1 MAENEKQ
8 TNKERLKD
16 ITDSIERGIQ
26 DLFQSDKYA
35 QYLRTMSRF
44 HKYSVNNTMLIY
56 MQKPDATLVAGFNKW
71 RDQFE
76 RNVMKGEKGIKI
88 IAPTPF
94 KKKIEQEKRDP
105 DTNLP
110 MLDADGKVI
119 IEEKEIKIP
128 MFKPVT
134 VFDVSQ
140 TDGKP
145 LPQLASDLTGNVQ
158 NYEVFMEALRRASPV
173 PIEIIPIRDGS
184 DGYFSLDDQK
194 IAIREGMSEV
204 QTVSAVVHEIGHAKL
219 HNQKK
224 IEEPKDAT
232 KYQEVEIF
240 DIPALFSNGRVTP
253 ADIPEGMYCYD
264 LRGSDDDP
272 GMPVMVENH
281 VVVNH
286 AGSIITAKPLD
297 LGEDGRLA
305 LTEDEG
311 LNFVGG
317 EISAY
322 RFFNEQRKDRH
333 TEEVEAESISF
344 AVCAYYGIETG
355 ENSFGYI
362 ATWSKDKELKELRAS
377 LETINSTSSEL
388 ITDIDRHYAEIMKER
403 EAEMAIEIEE
413 KPLEEMNIL
422 EMVDYFMEQGMTEEQ
437 ANDLANAEWQ
447 ARDVRQRGN
456 DVVEK
461 EKLDTLYAE
470 NPIGSDDWFYHHPD
484 TMTFEAVYF
493 NPDSNAGGQY
503 VIMTL
508 PYELISDAVEQTNDR
523 DSFFEFLEERASHTE
538 LVDITDEDFRATMES
553 YKSRP
558 ADFVGRSD
566 EVMNSLITTV
576 AKGVDDPVLSSYI
589 EETQV
594 ATDNADTKVYTG
606 DDALKN
612 ALNDF
617 VDEIARK
624 VQEEEPVQ
632 APDNGYMPDPSMS
645 IEAMNAYG
653 YTDSDMLPL
662 SKERALELFERDVPI
677 YMLYD
682 GNTEA
687 MAFEAEDIVL
697 FSGCFGITRE
707 DWDAI
712 KDQIPP
718 MDMEVVRQK
727 REQAFHESPGDT
739 YAIYQLK
746 RDDATA
752 DIRFMNSDYLREKGI
767 EPQYEN
773 YELVYTG
780 ALTQDGSQIEKLEDL
795 YRIFNIEH
803 PQDFTGHS
811 LSISDIVALK
821 QAGVVSYHYVDSIGY
836 KELTNFRN
844 TDNHLKNA
852 EMQMEDDFGMIDGV
866 INNGRKEPV
875 KAPAPKKEET
885 KTKKPSVLAKLRQYQ
900 EEDRK
905 ATTQHRSAERDLI

>member
-35 QYLRTMSRF
+35 EYLRTMSRF

-119 IEEKEIKIP
+119 TEEKEIKIP

-145 LPQLASDLTGNVQ
+145 LPQLASDLSGNVQ
-158 NYEVFMEALRRASPV
+158 NYEVFMEALRRSAPV
-173 PIEIIPIRDGS
+173 PIKIIPIRDGS
-184 DGYFSLDDQK
+184 DGYFSLDNQK

-204 QTVSAVVHEIGHAKL
+204 QTVSAVVHEIAHSKL

-224 IEEPKDAT
+224 IEEPKEAT

-240 DIPALFSNGRVTP
+240 DVPALFSDGRIAL
-253 ADIPEGMYCYD
+253 ADLPEGLYRYD

-272 GMPVMVENH
+272 GMPVTVEQN
-281 VVVNH
+281 VTVNH
-286 AGSIITAKPLD
+286 AGAIITAKPLD
-297 LGEDGRLA
+297 LGEDGCLT
-305 LTEDEG
+305 LTEDKG

-317 EISAY
+317 EISIQ
-322 RFFNEQRKDRH
+322 RFFNEQRKDRN

-344 AVCAYYGIETG
+344 AVCAYYGIATG

-362 ATWSKDKELKELRAS
+362 AAWSKDKELKELRAS
-377 LETINSTSSEL
+377 LETINKTSSEL
-388 ITDIDRHYAEIMKER
+388 ITDIDRNYAEIMKER
-403 EAEMAIEIEE
+403 EAEMTIE
-413 KPLEEMNIL
+413 
-422 EMVDYFMEQGMTEEQ
+422 
-437 ANDLANAEWQ
+437 
-447 ARDVRQRGN
+447 
-456 DVVEK
+456 
-461 EKLDTLYAE
+461 
-470 NPIGSDDWFYHHPD
+470 
-484 TMTFEAVYF
+484 
-493 NPDSNAGGQY
+493 
-503 VIMTL
+503 
-508 PYELISDAVEQTNDR
+508 
-523 DSFFEFLEERASHTE
+523 
-538 LVDITDEDFRATMES
+538 TDE
-553 YKSRP
+553 KS
-558 ADFVGRSD
+558 
-566 EVMNSLITTV
+566 L
-576 AKGVDDPVLSSYI
+576 
-589 EETQV
+589 EETQSDENTSKT
-594 ATDNADTKVYTG
+594 AEDSI
-606 DDALKN
+606 
-612 ALNDF
+612 
-617 VDEIARK
+617 DEISRK

-677 YMLYD
+677 YMLYE

-712 KDQIPP
+712 KDEVPP
-718 MDMEVVRQK
+718 MDLELIRQK
-727 REQAFHESPGDT
+727 REQAFLENPGDT

-752 DIRFMNSDYLREKGI
+752 DLRFMNSEYLQKKGI

-780 ALTQDGSQIEKLEDL
+780 ALTKDGSQIEKLEDL
-795 YRIFNIEH
+795 YRIFNVEH
-803 PQDFTGHS
+803 PQDFIGHS
-811 LSISDIVALK
+811 LSVSDIVALK

-836 KELTNFRN
+836 KELINFRTTEN
-844 TDNHLKNA
+844 YLKNA
-852 EMQMEDDFGMIDGV
+852 EMQMEDDLGMIDGI
-866 INNGRKEPV
+866 INNGPKEEPKPV
-875 KAPAPKKEET
+875 KQMEET
-885 KTKKPSVLAKLRQYQ
+885 KAKKPSVLAKLRQYQ
-900 EEDRK
+900 KEDK
-905 ATTQHRSAERDLI
+905 EKTTQHRSAERDLI

>member
-8 TNKERLKD
+8 TSKERLKD

-35 QYLRTMSRF
+35 EYLRTMSRF

-119 IEEKEIKIP
+119 TEEKEIKIP
-128 MFKPVT
+128 TFKPVT

-145 LPQLASDLTGNVQ
+145 LPQLASDLSGNVQ
-158 NYEVFMEALRRASPV
+158 NYEVFMEALRRSAPV
-173 PIEIIPIRDGS
+173 PIEILPIRDGS
-184 DGYFSLDDQK
+184 DGYFSLDKQK
-194 IAIREGMSEV
+194 IAVREGMSEV
-204 QTVSAVVHEIGHAKL
+204 QTVSAVVHEIAHSKL

-224 IEEPKDAT
+224 IEEPKEAP

-240 DIPALFSNGRVTP
+240 DVPALFSDGRI
-253 ADIPEGMYCYD
+253 ALDDLPEGLYRYD

-272 GMPVMVENH
+272 GMPVTVEQN
-281 VVVNH
+281 VAVNH
-286 AGSIITAKPLD
+286 AGAIITAKPLD
-297 LGEDGRLA
+297 LGEDGCLY

-311 LNFVGG
+311 LNFIGG
-317 EISAY
+317 EISMQ
-322 RFFNEQRKDRH
+322 RFFNEQRKDRN

-344 AVCAYYGIETG
+344 AVCAYYGIATG

-362 ATWSKDKELKELRAS
+362 AAWSKDKELKELRAS
-377 LETINSTSSEL
+377 LETINKTSSEL
-388 ITDIDRHYAEIMKER
+388 ITDIDRNYAEIMKER
-403 EAEMAIEIEE
+403 EAEMAIETDENTS
-413 KPLEEMNIL
+413 K
-422 EMVDYFMEQGMTEEQ
+422 
-437 ANDLANAEWQ
+437 NAE
-447 ARDVRQRGN
+447 
-456 DVVEK
+456 
-461 EKLDTLYAE
+461 
-470 NPIGSDDWFYHHPD
+470 
-484 TMTFEAVYF
+484 
-493 NPDSNAGGQY
+493 DS
-503 VIMTL
+503 I
-508 PYELISDAVEQTNDR
+508 
-523 DSFFEFLEERASHTE
+523 
-538 LVDITDEDFRATMES
+538 
-553 YKSRP
+553 
-558 ADFVGRSD
+558 
-566 EVMNSLITTV
+566 
-576 AKGVDDPVLSSYI
+576 
-589 EETQV
+589 
-594 ATDNADTKVYTG
+594 
-606 DDALKN
+606 
-612 ALNDF
+612 
-617 VDEIARK
+617 DEIARK

-677 YMLYD
+677 YMLYE

-687 MAFEAEDIVL
+687 MAFEPEDIAL

-707 DWDAI
+707 DWDAV
-712 KDQIPP
+712 KDEVPP
-718 MDMEVVRQK
+718 MDLELIKQK
-727 REQAFHESPGDT
+727 RERAFLESPGDA
-739 YAIYQLK
+739 YAIYQQK
-746 RDDATA
+746 RDDSTA
-752 DIRFMNSDYLREKGI
+752 DIRFMNSEYLQKKGI

-780 ALTQDGSQIEKLEDL
+780 ALTKDGNQIEKLEDL
-795 YRIFNIEH
+795 YRIFNVEH
-803 PQDFTGHS
+803 PHDFSGHS
-811 LSISDIVALK
+811 LSFSDIVALK

-836 KELTNFRN
+836 KELINFRTTEN
-844 TDNHLKNA
+844 YLKNA
-852 EMQMEDDFGMIDGV
+852 EMQMEDDFGMIDGI
-866 INNGRKEPV
+866 INNGPKEPV
-875 KAPAPKKEET
+875 KTPAPKQEET
-885 KTKKPSVLAKLRQYQ
+885 KSKKPSVLAKLRKYQ
-900 EEDRK
+900 EEDRQ

>member
-35 QYLRTMSRF
+35 EYLRTMSRF

-119 IEEKEIKIP
+119 TEEKEIKIP

-140 TDGKP
+140 TDGKA
-145 LPQLASDLTGNVQ
+145 LPQLASDLSGNVR
-158 NYEVFMEALRRASPV
+158 NYEVFMEALRRSAPV
-173 PIEIIPIRDGS
+173 PIEILPIRDGS
-184 DGYFSLDDQK
+184 DGYFSLDKQK
-194 IAIREGMSEV
+194 IAVREGMSEV
-204 QTVSAVVHEIGHAKL
+204 QTVSAVVHEIAHSKL

-224 IEEPKDAT
+224 IEEPKDAP

-240 DIPALFSNGRVTP
+240 DVPALFSDGRISL
-253 ADIPEGMYCYD
+253 ADLPEGLYRYD
-264 LRGSDDDP
+264 LRGSDDEP
-272 GMPVMVENH
+272 GMPVTVEQN
-281 VVVNH
+281 VAVNH
-286 AGSIITAKPLD
+286 AGSIITAKPFD
-297 LGEDGRLA
+297 LGEDGCLT

-317 EISAY
+317 EISMQ
-322 RFFNEQRKDRH
+322 RFFNEQRKDRN

-344 AVCAYYGIETG
+344 AVCAYYGIATG

-362 ATWSKDKELKELRAS
+362 AAWSKDKELKELRAS
-377 LETINSTSSEL
+377 LETINKTSSEL
-388 ITDIDRHYAEIMKER
+388 ITDIDRNYAEIMKER
-403 EAEMAIEIEE
+403 EAEMAIE
-413 KPLEEMNIL
+413 
-422 EMVDYFMEQGMTEEQ
+422 
-437 ANDLANAEWQ
+437 
-447 ARDVRQRGN
+447 
-456 DVVEK
+456 
-461 EKLDTLYAE
+461 
-470 NPIGSDDWFYHHPD
+470 
-484 TMTFEAVYF
+484 
-493 NPDSNAGGQY
+493 
-503 VIMTL
+503 
-508 PYELISDAVEQTNDR
+508 
-523 DSFFEFLEERASHTE
+523 
-538 LVDITDEDFRATMES
+538 TDENTSKIAEGS
-553 YKSRP
+553 
-558 ADFVGRSD
+558 
-566 EVMNSLITTV
+566 I
-576 AKGVDDPVLSSYI
+576 
-589 EETQV
+589 
-594 ATDNADTKVYTG
+594 
-606 DDALKN
+606 
-612 ALNDF
+612 
-617 VDEIARK
+617 DEISRK
-624 VQEEEPVQ
+624 MQDEEPVQ
-632 APDNGYMPDPSMS
+632 ASDNGYMPDPSMS
-645 IEAMNAYG
+645 VEAMNAYG

-677 YMLYD
+677 YMLYE

-712 KDQIPP
+712 KDEVPP
-718 MDMEVVRQK
+718 MDLELIRQK
-727 REQAFHESPGDT
+727 REQAFLENPGDT

-752 DIRFMNSDYLREKGI
+752 DLRFMNSEYLQKKGI

-780 ALTQDGSQIEKLEDL
+780 ALTKDGNQIEKLEDL
-795 YRIFNIEH
+795 YRIFNVEH
-803 PQDFTGHS
+803 PHDFSGHS
-811 LSISDIVALK
+811 LSVSDIVALK

-836 KELTNFRN
+836 KELTNFRTTEN
-844 TDNHLKNA
+844 YLKNA
-852 EMQMEDDFGMIDGV
+852 EMQMEDDFGMIDGI
-866 INNGRKEPV
+866 INNGPKEEPKPV
-875 KAPAPKKEET
+875 KQAEET

-900 EEDRK
+900 KEDREK
-905 ATTQHRSAERDLI
+905 TTQHRSAERDLI

>member
-158 NYEVFMEALRRASPV
+158 NYEVFMEALRRSSPV

-184 DGYFSLDDQK
+184 DGYFSLDNQK

-240 DIPALFSNGRVTP
+240 DMPALFSNGRVTP

-297 LGEDGRLA
+297 LGEEGRLA
-305 LTEDEG
+305 LTEEEG

-322 RFFNEQRKDRH
+322 RFFNEQLKDRH

-388 ITDIDRHYAEIMKER
+388 ITDIDRNYAEIMKER
-403 EAEMAIEIEE
+403 EAEMAIETEE

-447 ARDVRQRGN
+447 ARDVRERGN
-456 DVVEK
+456 DVVQK
-461 EKLDTLYAE
+461 EKLDALYAE

-523 DSFFEFLEERASHTE
+523 ESFFEFLEERASHTE

-553 YKSRP
+553 YKNRT

-566 EVMNSLITTV
+566 EVMSSLITTV
-576 AKGVDDPVLSSYI
+576 AKEVDDPVLSSYI
-589 EETQV
+589 EETQSAEEHTADDV
-594 ATDNADTKVYTG
+594 AESPADTIE
-606 DDALKN
+606 
-612 ALNDF
+612 
-617 VDEIARK
+617 EIARK

-718 MDMEVVRQK
+718 MDMEMVRQK

-746 RDDATA
+746 RDPSTA
-752 DIRFMNSDYLREKGI
+752 ELSFMNSEWLQAHGI
-767 EPQYEN
+767 EPKYEN
-773 YELVYTG
+773 YELIYTG
-780 ALTQDGSQIEKLEDL
+780 ALTQDGSQIDKLEDL

-866 INNGRKEPV
+866 INNAPKEPV
-875 KAPAPKKEET
+875 KAPALKKEET

-905 ATTQHRSAERDLI
+905 ATTQHRSAERDL

>member
-1 MAENEKQ
+1 MPENEKQ
-8 TNKERLKD
+8 TNKEKLKD

-35 QYLRTMSRF
+35 EYLRTMSRF

-145 LPQLASDLTGNVQ
+145 LPQLASDLQGNVQ
-158 NYEVFMEALRRASPV
+158 NYEVFMEALRRSSPV
-173 PIEIIPIRDGS
+173 PIDFKPIADNA
-184 DGYFSLDDQK
+184 DGYFSLDNQR
-194 IAIREGMSEV
+194 ITIREGMSEV

-224 IEEPKDAT
+224 IEEPKNAE
-232 KYQEVEIF
+232 KFQEIEIF
-240 DIPALFSNGRVTP
+240 DVPGLFSNGRISS
-253 ADIPEGMYCYD
+253 ADIPEGMYIYD

-272 GMPVMVENH
+272 GNPITVENH
-281 VVVNH
+281 VTVNH
-286 AGSIITAKPLD
+286 AGSIITAKPID
-297 LGEDGRLA
+297 LGEEGRLTF
-305 LTEDEG
+305 TEEEG

-322 RFFNEQRKDRH
+322 RFHNEQLKDRN

-344 AVCAYYGIETG
+344 AVCAYYGIATG

-403 EAEMAIEIEE
+403 EAEMAIE
-413 KPLEEMNIL
+413 
-422 EMVDYFMEQGMTEEQ
+422 TEEI
-437 ANDLANAEWQ
+437 
-447 ARDVRQRGN
+447 V
-456 DVVEK
+456 
-461 EKLDTLYAE
+461 TE
-470 NPIGSDDWFYHHPD
+470 NTTEVSDDSSPTSSED
-484 TMTFEAVYF
+484 T
-493 NPDSNAGGQY
+493 
-503 VIMTL
+503 I
-508 PYELISDAVEQTNDR
+508 
-523 DSFFEFLEERASHTE
+523 
-538 LVDITDEDFRATMES
+538 
-553 YKSRP
+553 
-558 ADFVGRSD
+558 
-566 EVMNSLITTV
+566 
-576 AKGVDDPVLSSYI
+576 
-589 EETQV
+589 
-594 ATDNADTKVYTG
+594 
-606 DDALKN
+606 
-612 ALNDF
+612 
-617 VDEIARK
+617 DEISRK

-653 YTDSDMLPL
+653 YMDSDMLPL

-677 YMLYD
+677 YMLYE

-687 MAFEAEDIVL
+687 MAFDTEDIVL

-712 KDQIPP
+712 KNEVPP
-718 MDMEVVRQK
+718 MDLEIIKQK
-727 REQAFHESPGDT
+727 REQAFLESPGDT

-773 YELVYTG
+773 YELIYTG
-780 ALTQDGSQIEKLEDL
+780 ALSKDGSQIDKLEDL

-821 QAGVVSYHYVDSIGY
+821 QAGVVSYHYVDSVGY

-852 EMQMEDDFGMIDGV
+852 EMQVEDDYGMIDGV
-866 INNGRKEPV
+866 INNGPKQTE
-875 KAPAPKKEET
+875 KPAPKVEET
-885 KTKKPSVLAKLRQYQ
+885 KSKKPSVLAKLRQYQ
-900 EEDRK
+900 AEDRQ

>member
-26 DLFQSDKYA
+26 ELFQSNKYA

-158 NYEVFMEALRRASPV
+158 NYEVFMEALRRSSPV

-253 ADIPEGMYCYD
+253 ADIPEGTYCYD

-272 GMPVMVENH
+272 GMPVTVENH

-388 ITDIDRHYAEIMKER
+388 ITDIDRHYSEIMKER
-403 EAEMAIEIEE
+403 EADLSITEPVLQTETEEALYLVDDTVYLHVQPTDGGWDYSLYDKETKKLLDGGVIETAAIEESPVSSVAGAVRTEVFAI
-413 KPLEEMNIL
+413 
-422 EMVDYFMEQGMTEEQ
+422 QGMTPTK
-437 ANDLANAEWQ
+437 
-447 ARDVRQRGN
+447 V
-456 DVVEK
+456 
-461 EKLDTLYAE
+461 
-470 NPIGSDDWFYHHPD
+470 
-484 TMTFEAVYF
+484 TFEDVA
-493 NPDSNAGGQY
+493 
-503 VIMTL
+503 
-508 PYELISDAVEQTNDR
+508 
-523 DSFFEFLEERASHTE
+523 
-538 LVDITDEDFRATMES
+538 LVDDLQAAQLPEVQTVESDTIT
-553 YKSRP
+553 
-558 ADFVGRSD
+558 AD
-566 EVMNSLITTV
+566 
-576 AKGVDDPVLSSYI
+576 AK
-589 EETQV
+589 E
-594 ATDNADTKVYTG
+594 NTG
-606 DDALKN
+606 DDSQKN
-612 ALNDF
+612 NTGDTI
-617 VDEIARK
+617 DEIARK
-624 VQEEEPVQ
+624 VQEEEPVK

-718 MDMEVVRQK
+718 MDMEMVRQK

-746 RDDATA
+746 RDPSTA
-752 DIRFMNSDYLREKGI
+752 ELSFMNSEWLQAHGI
-767 EPQYEN
+767 EPKYEN
-773 YELVYTG
+773 YELIYTG
-780 ALTQDGSQIEKLEDL
+780 ALTQDGSQIDKLEDL

-844 TDNHLKNA
+844 TANHLKNA
-852 EMQMEDDFGMIDGV
+852 EMQMEDDYGMIDGV
-866 INNGRKEPV
+866 INNAPKEPV
-875 KAPAPKKEET
+875 KAPAPKKEEA

-905 ATTQHRSAERDLI
+905 ATTMHRSAERDL

>member
-26 DLFQSDKYA
+26 DLFQSDKYTE
-35 QYLRTMSRF
+35 YLRTMSRF

-110 MLDADGKVI
+110 MLDSDGKVI
-119 IEEKEIKIP
+119 VEEKEIKIP

-145 LPQLASDLTGNVQ
+145 LPQLASDLSGNVQ
-158 NYEVFMEALRRASPV
+158 NYEAFMEALRRSAPV
-173 PIEIIPIRDGS
+173 PIEILPIRDGS
-184 DGYFSLDDQK
+184 DGYFSLDKQK

-204 QTVSAVVHEIGHAKL
+204 QTVSAVVHEIAHSKL

-224 IEEPKDAT
+224 IEELKDAP

-240 DIPALFSNGRVTP
+240 DVPALFSNGRIAL
-253 ADIPEGMYCYD
+253 ADLPEGLYRYD

-272 GMPVMVENH
+272 GMPVTVEQN
-281 VVVNH
+281 VAVNH
-286 AGSIITAKPLD
+286 AGAIVTAKPLD
-297 LGEDGRLA
+297 LGEDGRLF

-317 EISAY
+317 EISMQ
-322 RFFNEQRKDRH
+322 RFFNEQQKDRN

-344 AVCAYYGIETG
+344 AVCAYYGIATG

-362 ATWSKDKELKELRAS
+362 AAWSKDKELKELRAS
-377 LETINSTSSEL
+377 LETINKTSSEL
-388 ITDIDRHYAEIMKER
+388 ITDIDRNYAEIMKER
-403 EAEMAIEIEE
+403 EADMTIETDA
-413 KPLEEMNIL
+413 KPLAEMNIL
-422 EMVDYFMEQGMTEEQ
+422 EMVEYFIEQGMTEEQ
-437 ANDLANAEWQ
+437 ANDLANSEWQ
-447 ARDVRQRGN
+447 ARKIN
-456 DVVEK
+456 
-461 EKLDTLYAE
+461 
-470 NPIGSDDWFYHHPD
+470 
-484 TMTFEAVYF
+484 EAA
-493 NPDSNAGGQY
+493 NKN
-503 VIMTL
+503 
-508 PYELISDAVEQTNDR
+508 
-523 DSFFEFLEERASHTE
+523 
-538 LVDITDEDFRATMES
+538 
-553 YKSRP
+553 KS
-558 ADFVGRSD
+558 S
-566 EVMNSLITTV
+566 
-576 AKGVDDPVLSSYI
+576 
-589 EETQV
+589 
-594 ATDNADTKVYTG
+594 
-606 DDALKN
+606 
-612 ALNDF
+612 
-617 VDEIARK
+617 
-624 VQEEEPVQ
+624 EPVIEPPVEEATPMQ
-632 APDNGYMPDPSMS
+632 APNNGYMPDPSMS
-645 IEAMNAYG
+645 VEAMNAYG

-677 YMLYD
+677 YMLYE
-682 GNTEA
+682 GNTET

-707 DWDAI
+707 DWDAV
-712 KDQIPP
+712 KDEVPP
-718 MDMEVVRQK
+718 MDLELIRQK
-727 REQAFHESPGDT
+727 REQVFLESPSDT

-746 RDDATA
+746 RNDSTT
-752 DIRFMNSDYLREKGI
+752 DIRFMNSEYLQEKGV

-780 ALTQDGSQIEKLEDL
+780 ALTKDGSQLEKLEDL

-811 LSISDIVALK
+811 LSVSDIVALK

-836 KELTNFRN
+836 KELTNFRTTEN
-844 TDNHLKNA
+844 YLKNA
-852 EMQMEDDFGMIDGV
+852 EMQMEDDFGMIDGI
-866 INNGRKEPV
+866 INNGPKEEPKPV
-875 KAPAPKKEET
+875 KQTEET
-885 KTKKPSVLAKLRQYQ
+885 KKTSVLAKLRQYQ
-900 EEDRK
+900 KEDREK
-905 ATTQHRSAERDLI
+905 TTQHRSAERDLI

>member
-158 NYEVFMEALRRASPV
+158 NYEVFMEALRRSSPV

-388 ITDIDRHYAEIMKER
+388 ITDIDRHYADIMKER
-403 EAEMAIEIEE
+403 ESEMAIETEE

-456 DVVEK
+456 DVVQK
-461 EKLDTLYAE
+461 EKLDALYAE

-523 DSFFEFLEERASHTE
+523 ESFFEFLEERASHTE

-566 EVMNSLITTV
+566 EVMTSLITTV
-576 AKGVDDPVLSSYI
+576 AKEVDDPVLSSYI
-589 EETQV
+589 EET
-594 ATDNADTKVYTG
+594 TG
-606 DDALKN
+606 EDSLKN
-612 ALNDF
+612 AMGDSI
-617 VDEIARK
+617 DEIARK
-624 VQEEEPVQ
+624 VQEEEPVK

-718 MDMEVVRQK
+718 MDMETVRQK

-746 RDDATA
+746 RDPSTA
-752 DIRFMNSDYLREKGI
+752 ELSFMNSEWLQAHGI
-767 EPQYEN
+767 EPKYEN
-773 YELVYTG
+773 YELIYTG
-780 ALTQDGSQIEKLEDL
+780 ALTQDGSQIDKLEDL

-821 QAGVVSYHYVDSIGY
+821 QAGVVSYHYVDSVGY

-844 TDNHLKNA
+844 TANHLKNA
-852 EMQMEDDFGMIDGV
+852 EMQMEDDYGMIDGV

>member
-173 PIEIIPIRDGS
+173 PIEIIPILDGS

-240 DIPALFSNGRVTP
+240 DIPALFSNGRITP

-305 LTEDEG
+305 FTEEEG

-388 ITDIDRHYAEIMKER
+388 ITDIDRHYADIMKER
-403 EAEMAIEIEE
+403 EVEIVIETEE

-447 ARDVRQRGN
+447 ARDVRERGN
-456 DVVEK
+456 DVVQK
-461 EKLDTLYAE
+461 EKLDALYAE

-523 DSFFEFLEERASHTE
+523 ESFFEFLEERASHTE
-538 LVDITDEDFRATMES
+538 LVDITDEDFRATMEN
-553 YKSRP
+553 YKNRP
-558 ADFVGRSD
+558 ADFIGRSD
-566 EVMNSLITTV
+566 GVMTSLITTV
-576 AKGVDDPVLSSYI
+576 AKEVVDDPVLSSYI
-589 EETQV
+589 EET
-594 ATDNADTKVYTG
+594 TG
-606 DDALKN
+606 EDSLKN
-612 ALNDF
+612 AMGDSI
-617 VDEIARK
+617 DEIARK
-624 VQEEEPVQ
+624 VQEEEPVK

-718 MDMEVVRQK
+718 MDMETVRQK

-746 RDDATA
+746 RDPSTA
-752 DIRFMNSDYLREKGI
+752 ELSFMNSEWLQAHGI
-767 EPQYEN
+767 EPKYEN
-773 YELVYTG
+773 YELIYTG
-780 ALTQDGSQIEKLEDL
+780 ALTQDGSQIDKLEDL

-852 EMQMEDDFGMIDGV
+852 EMQMEDDYGMIDGV
-866 INNGRKEPV
+866 INNAPKEPV
-875 KAPAPKKEET
+875 KVPAPKKEEN

-905 ATTQHRSAERDLI
+905 ATTQHRSAERDL

>member
-26 DLFQSDKYA
+26 ELFQSDKYA

-158 NYEVFMEALRRASPV
+158 NYEVFMEALRRVSPV

-322 RFFNEQRKDRH
+322 RFCNEQRKDRH

-403 EAEMAIEIEE
+403 EAEMAIETEE

-456 DVVEK
+456 DVVQK
-461 EKLDTLYAE
+461 EKMDALYAE

-523 DSFFEFLEERASHTE
+523 ESFFEFLEERASHTE

-558 ADFVGRSD
+558 ADFIGRSD
-566 EVMNSLITTV
+566 EVMTSLITTV
-576 AKGVDDPVLSSYI
+576 AKEVSDPVLSSYI
-589 EETQV
+589 EET
-594 ATDNADTKVYTG
+594 TG
-606 DDALKN
+606 DNSLKN
-612 ALNDF
+612 TTGDTI
-617 VDEIARK
+617 DEIARK
-624 VQEEEPVQ
+624 VQEEEPAK

-718 MDMEVVRQK
+718 MDMEMVRQK

-746 RDDATA
+746 RDPSTA
-752 DIRFMNSDYLREKGI
+752 ELSFMNSEWLQAHGI
-767 EPQYEN
+767 EPKYEN
-773 YELVYTG
+773 YELIYTG
-780 ALTQDGSQIEKLEDL
+780 ALTQDGSQIDKLEDL

-821 QAGVVSYHYVDSIGY
+821 QAGVVSYHYVDSVGY

-844 TDNHLKNA
+844 TANHLKNA
-852 EMQMEDDFGMIDGV
+852 EMQMEDDYGMIDGV
-866 INNGRKEPV
+866 INNAPKEPV

-905 ATTQHRSAERDLI
+905 ATTQHRSAERDL

>member
-1 MAENEKQ
+1 MPENEKQ

-35 QYLRTMSRF
+35 EYLRTMSRF

-110 MLDADGKVI
+110 ILDADGKVI

-145 LPQLASDLTGNVQ
+145 LPQLASDLQGNVQ
-158 NYEVFMEALRRASPV
+158 NYEVFMEALRRSSPV
-173 PIEIIPIRDGS
+173 PIEIIPIHDGA
-184 DGYFSLDDQK
+184 DGYFSLDKQK

-224 IEEPKDAT
+224 IEEPKDAE
-232 KYQEVEIF
+232 KFQEIEIF
-240 DIPALFSNGRVTP
+240 DVPGLFSNGRISS
-253 ADIPEGMYCYD
+253 ADIPEGMYIYD

-272 GMPVMVENH
+272 GMPITVENH
-281 VVVNH
+281 VTVNH
-286 AGSIITAKPLD
+286 AGSIITAKPLN
-297 LGEDGRLA
+297 LGEEGRLTF
-305 LTEDEG
+305 TEEEG

-317 EISAY
+317 EISAF
-322 RFFNEQRKDRH
+322 RFHNEQLKDRN

-344 AVCAYYGIETG
+344 AVCAYYGIATG

-388 ITDIDRHYAEIMKER
+388 ITDIDRHYAEVMKER
-403 EAEMAIEIEE
+403 EAEMAIE
-413 KPLEEMNIL
+413 
-422 EMVDYFMEQGMTEEQ
+422 TEE
-437 ANDLANAEWQ
+437 
-447 ARDVRQRGN
+447 
-456 DVVEK
+456 
-461 EKLDTLYAE
+461 
-470 NPIGSDDWFYHHPD
+470 I
-484 TMTFEAVYF
+484 
-493 NPDSNAGGQY
+493 
-503 VIMTL
+503 
-508 PYELISDAVEQTNDR
+508 
-523 DSFFEFLEERASHTE
+523 
-538 LVDITDEDFRATMES
+538 
-553 YKSRP
+553 
-558 ADFVGRSD
+558 
-566 EVMNSLITTV
+566 
-576 AKGVDDPVLSSYI
+576 
-589 EETQV
+589 
-594 ATDNADTKVYTG
+594 ATDNVTDVSDDSSPTSSEDTI
-606 DDALKN
+606 
-612 ALNDF
+612 
-617 VDEIARK
+617 DEIARK

-653 YTDSDMLPL
+653 YMDSDMLPL

-677 YMLYD
+677 YMLYE

-687 MAFEAEDIVL
+687 MAFDTEDIVL

-712 KDQIPP
+712 KNEVPP
-718 MDMEVVRQK
+718 MDLEISKQK
-727 REQAFHESPGDT
+727 REQAFLESPGDT

-773 YELVYTG
+773 YELIYTG
-780 ALTQDGSQIEKLEDL
+780 ALSKDGSQIDKLEDL

-821 QAGVVSYHYVDSIGY
+821 QAGVVSYHYVDSVGY

-852 EMQMEDDFGMIDGV
+852 EMQVEDDYGMIDGV
-866 INNGRKEPV
+866 INNSPKQTE
-875 KAPAPKKEET
+875 KPAPKVEET
-885 KTKKPSVLAKLRQYQ
+885 KSKKPSVLAKLRQYQ
-900 EEDRK
+900 AEDRQQ
-905 ATTQHRSAERDLI
+905 TTQHRSAERDLI

>member
-35 QYLRTMSRF
+35 EYLRTMSRF

-119 IEEKEIKIP
+119 TEEKEIKIP

-145 LPQLASDLTGNVQ
+145 LPQLASDLSGNVQ
-158 NYEVFMEALRRASPV
+158 NYEVFMEALRRFAPV
-173 PIEIIPIRDGS
+173 PIEILPIRDGS
-184 DGYFSLDDQK
+184 DGYFSLDNQK
-194 IAIREGMSEV
+194 IAVREGMSEV
-204 QTVSAVVHEIGHAKL
+204 QTVSAVVHEIAHSKL

-224 IEEPKDAT
+224 IEEPKDAP

-240 DIPALFSNGRVTP
+240 DVPALFSNGRIAL
-253 ADIPEGMYCYD
+253 ADLPEGLYRYD

-272 GMPVMVENH
+272 GMPVTVEQN
-281 VVVNH
+281 VAVNH
-286 AGSIITAKPLD
+286 AGAIVTAKPLD
-297 LGEDGRLA
+297 LGEDGCLT

-317 EISAY
+317 EISMQ
-322 RFFNEQRKDRH
+322 RFFNEQRKDRN

-344 AVCAYYGIETG
+344 AVCAYYGIATG

-362 ATWSKDKELKELRAS
+362 AAWSKDKELKELRAS
-377 LETINSTSSEL
+377 LETINKTSSEL
-388 ITDIDRHYAEIMKER
+388 ITDIDRNYAEIMKEH
-403 EAEMAIEIEE
+403 EAEMAIE
-413 KPLEEMNIL
+413 
-422 EMVDYFMEQGMTEEQ
+422 
-437 ANDLANAEWQ
+437 
-447 ARDVRQRGN
+447 
-456 DVVEK
+456 
-461 EKLDTLYAE
+461 
-470 NPIGSDDWFYHHPD
+470 
-484 TMTFEAVYF
+484 
-493 NPDSNAGGQY
+493 
-503 VIMTL
+503 
-508 PYELISDAVEQTNDR
+508 
-523 DSFFEFLEERASHTE
+523 
-538 LVDITDEDFRATMES
+538 TDEKNLEKTQ
-553 YKSRP
+553 
-558 ADFVGRSD
+558 SD
-566 EVMNSLITTV
+566 VNTSKAAE
-576 AKGVDDPVLSSYI
+576 
-589 EETQV
+589 
-594 ATDNADTKVYTG
+594 
-606 DDALKN
+606 DAI
-612 ALNDF
+612 
-617 VDEIARK
+617 DEIARK

-653 YTDSDMLPL
+653 YTDSEMLPL

-677 YMLYD
+677 YMLYE

-687 MAFEAEDIVL
+687 MAFEPEDIAL

-712 KDQIPP
+712 KDEVPP
-718 MDMEVVRQK
+718 MDLELIKQK
-727 REQAFHESPGDT
+727 RERAFLDSPGDA

-746 RDDATA
+746 SDDSTA
-752 DIRFMNSDYLREKGI
+752 DIRFMNSEYLQKKGI

-780 ALTQDGSQIEKLEDL
+780 ALTKDGSQIEKLEDL
-795 YRIFNIEH
+795 YRIFNVEH
-803 PQDFTGHS
+803 PQDFIGHS
-811 LSISDIVALK
+811 LSVSDIVALK
-821 QAGVVSYHYVDSIGY
+821 QTGVVSYHYVDSIGY
-836 KELTNFRN
+836 KELTNFRTTEN
-844 TDNHLKNA
+844 YLKNA
-852 EMQMEDDFGMIDGV
+852 EMQMEDDLGMIDGI
-866 INNGRKEPV
+866 INNGPKEEPKPV
-875 KAPAPKKEET
+875 KQAEET

-900 EEDRK
+900 KEDK
-905 ATTQHRSAERDLI
+905 EKTTQHRSAERDLI

>member
-35 QYLRTMSRF
+35 EYLRTMSRF

-119 IEEKEIKIP
+119 TEEKEIKIP

-145 LPQLASDLTGNVQ
+145 LPQLASDLSGNVQ
-158 NYEVFMEALRRASPV
+158 NYEVFMEALRRSAPV
-173 PIEIIPIRDGS
+173 PIEILPIRDGS
-184 DGYFSLDDQK
+184 DGYFSLDKQK
-194 IAIREGMSEV
+194 IAVREGMSEV
-204 QTVSAVVHEIGHAKL
+204 QTVSAVVHEIAHSKL

-224 IEEPKDAT
+224 IEEPKDAP

-240 DIPALFSNGRVTP
+240 DVPALFSDGRISL
-253 ADIPEGMYCYD
+253 DDLPEGLFRYD

-272 GMPVMVENH
+272 GMPVTVEQS
-281 VVVNH
+281 VAVNH
-286 AGSIITAKPLD
+286 AGAIVTAKPLD
-297 LGEDGRLA
+297 LGEDGCLT

-311 LNFVGG
+311 LNFIGG
-317 EISAY
+317 EISMQ
-322 RFFNEQRKDRH
+322 RFFNEQRKDRN

-344 AVCAYYGIETG
+344 AVCAYYGIATG

-362 ATWSKDKELKELRAS
+362 AAWSKDKELKELRAS
-377 LETINSTSSEL
+377 LETINKTSSEL
-388 ITDIDRHYAEIMKER
+388 ITDIDRNYAEIMKER
-403 EAEMAIEIEE
+403 EAEMTIE
-413 KPLEEMNIL
+413 
-422 EMVDYFMEQGMTEEQ
+422 
-437 ANDLANAEWQ
+437 
-447 ARDVRQRGN
+447 
-456 DVVEK
+456 
-461 EKLDTLYAE
+461 
-470 NPIGSDDWFYHHPD
+470 
-484 TMTFEAVYF
+484 
-493 NPDSNAGGQY
+493 
-503 VIMTL
+503 
-508 PYELISDAVEQTNDR
+508 
-523 DSFFEFLEERASHTE
+523 
-538 LVDITDEDFRATMES
+538 TDE
-553 YKSRP
+553 KS
-558 ADFVGRSD
+558 
-566 EVMNSLITTV
+566 L
-576 AKGVDDPVLSSYI
+576 
-589 EETQV
+589 EETQSDENTSKT
-594 ATDNADTKVYTG
+594 AEG
-606 DDALKN
+606 SI
-612 ALNDF
+612 
-617 VDEIARK
+617 DEISRK

-645 IEAMNAYG
+645 VEAMNAYG

-662 SKERALELFERDVPI
+662 SKERALELFVRDVPI
-677 YMLYD
+677 YMLYE

-687 MAFEAEDIVL
+687 MAFEPEDIAL

-712 KDQIPP
+712 KGEVPP
-718 MDMEVVRQK
+718 MDLELIKQK
-727 REQAFHESPGDT
+727 RERAFLESPSDA

-746 RDDATA
+746 SDDSTA
-752 DIRFMNSDYLREKGI
+752 DIRFMNSEYLQKKGI

-780 ALTQDGSQIEKLEDL
+780 ALTKDGSQVEKLENL

-803 PQDFTGHS
+803 PQDFTEHS
-811 LSISDIVALK
+811 LSVSDIVALK
-821 QAGVVSYHYVDSIGY
+821 QAGVVSYHYIDSIGY
-836 KELTNFRN
+836 KELTNFRTTEN
-844 TDNHLKNA
+844 YLKNA
-852 EMQMEDDFGMIDGV
+852 EMQMEDDFGMIDGI
-866 INNGRKEPV
+866 INNGPKEEPKPV
-875 KAPAPKKEET
+875 KQAEET

-900 EEDRK
+900 KEDREK
-905 ATTQHRSAERDLI
+905 TTQHRSAERDLI

>member
-1 MAENEKQ
+1 MAENTKQ
-8 TNKERLKD
+8 SNKERLKD
-16 ITDSIERGIQ
+16 ITDSIERGIEE
-26 DLFQSDKYA
+26 LFQSDKYA
-35 QYLRTMSRF
+35 EYLRTMSRF

-88 IAPTPF
+88 IAPTPY

-145 LPQLASDLTGNVQ
+145 LPQLASDLSGNVQ
-158 NYEVFMEALRRASPV
+158 NYEVFMEALRRSAPV

-184 DGYFSLDDQK
+184 DGYFSLDNQK
-194 IAIREGMSEV
+194 ISIREGMSEV
-204 QTVSAVVHEIGHAKL
+204 QTVSAVVHEIAHSKL

-224 IEEPKDAT
+224 IEEPKNAP

-240 DIPALFSNGRVTP
+240 DVPALFSNGRIAL
-253 ADIPEGMYCYD
+253 ADLPEGLYRYD
-264 LRGSDDDP
+264 LRGSDYDP
-272 GMPVMVENH
+272 GMPATVEQN
-281 VVVNH
+281 VAVNH
-286 AGSIITAKPLD
+286 AGAIITAKPLD
-297 LGEDGRLA
+297 LGEDGRLY

-317 EISAY
+317 EISMQ
-322 RFFNEQRKDRH
+322 RFFNEQQKDRN

-344 AVCAYYGIETG
+344 AVCAYYGIATG

-377 LETINSTSSEL
+377 LETINKTSSEL
-388 ITDIDRHYAEIMKER
+388 ITDIDRNYAEIMKER
-403 EAEMAIEIEE
+403 EAEITVAPEVAEADAAHEEVSDLPAEEALYLVDDSMYLHVQPTDGGWDYSLYDRESKKLLDGGIIETAAVEESPVSSVAGAVRTEVFALHGITPAKVVFEDIAILEELQAAQLADFPKIEE
-413 KPLEEMNIL
+413 DT
-422 EMVDYFMEQGMTEEQ
+422 VS
-437 ANDLANAEWQ
+437 AETIAQ
-447 ARDVRQRGN
+447 
-456 DVVEK
+456 
-461 EKLDTLYAE
+461 
-470 NPIGSDDWFYHHPD
+470 
-484 TMTFEAVYF
+484 
-493 NPDSNAGGQY
+493 
-503 VIMTL
+503 
-508 PYELISDAVEQTNDR
+508 
-523 DSFFEFLEERASHTE
+523 
-538 LVDITDEDFRATMES
+538 
-553 YKSRP
+553 
-558 ADFVGRSD
+558 
-566 EVMNSLITTV
+566 
-576 AKGVDDPVLSSYI
+576 
-589 EETQV
+589 
-594 ATDNADTKVYTG
+594 TG
-606 DDALKN
+606 DDAVEN
-612 ALNDF
+612 AAGDF
-617 VDEIARK
+617 IDEIARK

-632 APDNGYMPDPSMS
+632 APDNGYMPDTSMS

-662 SKERALELFERDVPI
+662 SKERALELFERDVTI

-712 KDQIPP
+712 KDEIPP
-718 MDMEVVRQK
+718 MDMEIVRQK

-752 DIRFMNSDYLREKGI
+752 DLRFMNSNYLKEKGV

-780 ALTQDGSQIEKLEDL
+780 ALTQDGTQIDKLEGL
-795 YRIFNIEH
+795 YRVFNIEH

-811 LSISDIVALK
+811 LSVSDIVALK

-836 KELTNFRN
+836 KELHNFRN
-844 TDNHLKNA
+844 TDNPLKNA
-852 EMQMEDDFGMIDGV
+852 EMQLEDDYGMIDGV
-866 INNGRKEPV
+866 INNGPKEPV
-875 KAPAPKKEET
+875 NASAPTKEET
-885 KTKKPSVLAKLRQYQ
+885 KTKKPSVLAKLRKYQ

-905 ATTQHRSAERDLI
+905 AMTQHRSAERDLI

>member
-16 ITDSIERGIQ
+16 ITDSIERGIK

-35 QYLRTMSRF
+35 EYLRTMSRF

-76 RNVMKGEKGIKI
+76 RNVMQGEKGIKI

-119 IEEKEIKIP
+119 TEEKEIKIP

-145 LPQLASDLTGNVQ
+145 LPQLASDLSGNVQ
-158 NYEVFMEALRRASPV
+158 NYEVFMEALRRSAPV
-173 PIEIIPIRDGS
+173 PIEILPIRDGS
-184 DGYFSLDDQK
+184 DGYFSLDKQK
-194 IAIREGMSEV
+194 IAVREGMSEV
-204 QTVSAVVHEIGHAKL
+204 QTVSAVVHEIAHSKL

-224 IEEPKDAT
+224 IEEPKDAP

-240 DIPALFSNGRVTP
+240 DVPALFSDGRIAL
-253 ADIPEGMYCYD
+253 ADLPEGLYRYD

-272 GMPVMVENH
+272 GMPVTVEQS
-281 VVVNH
+281 VAVNH
-286 AGSIITAKPLD
+286 AGAIVTAKPLD
-297 LGEDGRLA
+297 LGEDGCLT

-317 EISAY
+317 EISIQ
-322 RFFNEQRKDRH
+322 RFFNEQQKDRN

-344 AVCAYYGIETG
+344 AVCAYYGIATG

-362 ATWSKDKELKELRAS
+362 AAWSKDKELKELRAS
-377 LETINSTSSEL
+377 LETINKTSSEL
-388 ITDIDRHYAEIMKER
+388 ITDIDRNYAEIMKER
-403 EAEMAIEIEE
+403 EAEMTIE
-413 KPLEEMNIL
+413 
-422 EMVDYFMEQGMTEEQ
+422 
-437 ANDLANAEWQ
+437 
-447 ARDVRQRGN
+447 
-456 DVVEK
+456 
-461 EKLDTLYAE
+461 
-470 NPIGSDDWFYHHPD
+470 
-484 TMTFEAVYF
+484 
-493 NPDSNAGGQY
+493 
-503 VIMTL
+503 
-508 PYELISDAVEQTNDR
+508 
-523 DSFFEFLEERASHTE
+523 
-538 LVDITDEDFRATMES
+538 TDE
-553 YKSRP
+553 KS
-558 ADFVGRSD
+558 
-566 EVMNSLITTV
+566 L
-576 AKGVDDPVLSSYI
+576 
-589 EETQV
+589 EETQSDENTSKT
-594 ATDNADTKVYTG
+594 AEG
-606 DDALKN
+606 SI
-612 ALNDF
+612 
-617 VDEIARK
+617 DEISRK

-677 YMLYD
+677 YMLYE

-707 DWDAI
+707 DWDAV
-712 KDQIPP
+712 KDEVPP
-718 MDMEVVRQK
+718 MNLELIKQK
-727 REQAFHESPGDT
+727 RERAFLESPGDA

-746 RDDATA
+746 SDDSTA
-752 DIRFMNSDYLREKGI
+752 DIRFMNSEYLQKKGI

-780 ALTQDGSQIEKLEDL
+780 ALTKDGNQIEKLEDL
-795 YRIFNIEH
+795 YRIFNVEH
-803 PQDFTGHS
+803 PHDFSGHS
-811 LSISDIVALK
+811 LSVSDIVALK

-836 KELTNFRN
+836 KELTNFRTTEN
-844 TDNHLKNA
+844 YLKNA
-852 EMQMEDDFGMIDGV
+852 EMQMEDDFGMIDGI
-866 INNGRKEPV
+866 INNGPKEPV
-875 KAPAPKKEET
+875 KTPAPKQEET
-885 KTKKPSVLAKLRQYQ
+885 KSKKPSVLAKLRKYQ
-900 EEDRK
+900 EEDRQ
-905 ATTQHRSAERDLI
+905 ATTQHRNAERDLI

>member
-35 QYLRTMSRF
+35 EYLRTMSRF

-119 IEEKEIKIP
+119 TEEKEIKIP

-145 LPQLASDLTGNVQ
+145 LPQLASDLSGNVR
-158 NYEVFMEALRRASPV
+158 NYEVFMEALRRSAPV
-173 PIEIIPIRDGS
+173 PIEILPIRDGS
-184 DGYFSLDDQK
+184 DGYFSLDKQK
-194 IAIREGMSEV
+194 IAVREGMSEV
-204 QTVSAVVHEIGHAKL
+204 QTVSAVVHEIAHSKL

-224 IEEPKDAT
+224 IEEPKDAP

-240 DIPALFSNGRVTP
+240 DVPALFSDGRISL
-253 ADIPEGMYCYD
+253 ADLPEGLYRYD

-272 GMPVMVENH
+272 GMPVTVEQN
-281 VVVNH
+281 VTVNH
-286 AGSIITAKPLD
+286 AGSIITAKPFD
-297 LGEDGRLA
+297 LGEDGCLT

-317 EISAY
+317 EISMQ
-322 RFFNEQRKDRH
+322 RFFNEQRKDRN

-344 AVCAYYGIETG
+344 AVCAYYGIATG

-362 ATWSKDKELKELRAS
+362 AAWSKDKELKELRAS
-377 LETINSTSSEL
+377 LETINKTSSEL
-388 ITDIDRHYAEIMKER
+388 ITDIDRNYAEIMKER
-403 EAEMAIEIEE
+403 EAEMTIE
-413 KPLEEMNIL
+413 
-422 EMVDYFMEQGMTEEQ
+422 
-437 ANDLANAEWQ
+437 
-447 ARDVRQRGN
+447 
-456 DVVEK
+456 
-461 EKLDTLYAE
+461 
-470 NPIGSDDWFYHHPD
+470 
-484 TMTFEAVYF
+484 
-493 NPDSNAGGQY
+493 
-503 VIMTL
+503 
-508 PYELISDAVEQTNDR
+508 
-523 DSFFEFLEERASHTE
+523 
-538 LVDITDEDFRATMES
+538 TDE
-553 YKSRP
+553 KS
-558 ADFVGRSD
+558 
-566 EVMNSLITTV
+566 L
-576 AKGVDDPVLSSYI
+576 
-589 EETQV
+589 EETQSDENTSKT
-594 ATDNADTKVYTG
+594 AEG
-606 DDALKN
+606 SI
-612 ALNDF
+612 
-617 VDEIARK
+617 DEISRK

-662 SKERALELFERDVPI
+662 SKERALELFERDVPV
-677 YMLYD
+677 YMLYE

-707 DWDAI
+707 DWDAV
-712 KDQIPP
+712 KDEVPP
-718 MDMEVVRQK
+718 MDLELIKQK
-727 REQAFHESPGDT
+727 RERAFLESPGDA

-746 RDDATA
+746 SDDSTA
-752 DIRFMNSDYLREKGI
+752 DIRFMNSEYLQKKGI

-780 ALTQDGSQIEKLEDL
+780 ALTKDGSQVEKLEDL
-795 YRIFNIEH
+795 YRIFNVEH
-803 PQDFTGHS
+803 PHDFSGHS
-811 LSISDIVALK
+811 LSVSDIVALK
-821 QAGVVSYHYVDSIGY
+821 QAGVVLYHYVDSIGY
-836 KELTNFRN
+836 KELINFRTTEN
-844 TDNHLKNA
+844 YLKNA
-852 EMQMEDDFGMIDGV
+852 EMQMEDDLGMIDGI
-866 INNGRKEPV
+866 INNGPKEEPKPV
-875 KAPAPKKEET
+875 KQAEET

-900 EEDRK
+900 KEDREK
-905 ATTQHRSAERDLI
+905 TTQHRNAERDLI

>member
-1 MAENEKQ
+1 MPENEKQ

-16 ITDSIERGIQ
+16 ITDSIERGIK

-35 QYLRTMSRF
+35 EYLRTMSRF

-56 MQKPDATLVAGFNKW
+56 MQKPNATLVAGFNKW
-71 RDQFE
+71 KNQFG

-145 LPQLASDLTGNVQ
+145 LPQLASDLQGNVQ
-158 NYEVFMEALRRASPV
+158 NYEVFMEALRRSSPV
-173 PIEIIPIRDGS
+173 PIEIIPIHDGA
-184 DGYFSLDDQK
+184 DGYFSLDEQK

-204 QTVSAVVHEIGHAKL
+204 QTVSAVVHEIAHSKL

-224 IEEPKDAT
+224 IEEPKDAP

-240 DIPALFSNGRVTP
+240 DLPGLFSNGRLTA
-253 ADIPEGMYCYD
+253 ADVPEGMYIYD

-272 GMPVMVENH
+272 GQPITVENH
-281 VVVNH
+281 VTVNH
-286 AGSIITAKPLD
+286 AGSVITAKPLD
-297 LGEDGRLA
+297 LGEEGRLNF
-305 LTEDEG
+305 TEEKG

-322 RFFNEQRKDRH
+322 RFFNEQRKDRN

-344 AVCAYYGIETG
+344 AVCAYYGIATG

-403 EAEMAIEIEE
+403 EAEMAAPTEVAAIDTAHEE
-413 KPLEEMNIL
+413 VSE
-422 EMVDYFMEQGMTEEQ
+422 T
-437 ANDLANAEWQ
+437 
-447 ARDVRQRGN
+447 
-456 DVVEK
+456 
-461 EKLDTLYAE
+461 
-470 NPIGSDDWFYHHPD
+470 
-484 TMTFEAVYF
+484 
-493 NPDSNAGGQY
+493 
-503 VIMTL
+503 
-508 PYELISDAVEQTNDR
+508 
-523 DSFFEFLEERASHTE
+523 
-538 LVDITDEDFRATMES
+538 
-553 YKSRP
+553 P
-558 ADFVGRSD
+558 ADTA
-566 EVMNSLITTV
+566 EP
-576 AKGVDDPVLSSYI
+576 K
-589 EETQV
+589 E
-594 ATDNADTKVYTG
+594 YT
-606 DDALKN
+606 DDAPKN
-612 ALNDF
+612 PVGDF
-617 VDEIARK
+617 IDEIARN
-624 VQEEEPVQ
+624 VQEETPVQ

-653 YTDSDMLPL
+653 YMDADMLPL

-677 YMLYD
+677 YMLYE

-687 MAFEAEDIVL
+687 MAFEAEDIAL
-697 FSGCFGITRE
+697 FSGCFGVTRE

-712 KDQIPP
+712 KNEIPP
-718 MDMEVVRQK
+718 MDADIVSRK
-727 REQAFHESPGDT
+727 REQAFLESPGDT
-739 YAIYQLK
+739 YAIYQL
-746 RDDATA
+746 RHDDTTA

-773 YELVYTG
+773 YELIYTG
-780 ALTQDGSQIEKLEDL
+780 ALAKDGSQIDKLEDL

-803 PQDFTGHS
+803 PQDFAGHS
-811 LSISDIVALK
+811 LSVSDIVALK

-836 KELTNFRN
+836 KELLGFRN

-852 EMQMEDDFGMIDGV
+852 EMQMEDDYGMIDGV
-866 INNGRKEPV
+866 INNGPKQTEKPT
-875 KAPAPKKEET
+875 PKKEGT
-885 KTKKPSVLAKLRQYQ
+885 KAKKPSVLAKLRQYQ
-900 EEDRK
+900 DEDRQQ
-905 ATTQHRSAERDLI
+905 AAQHRSAERDLI

>member
-26 DLFQSDKYA
+26 DLFQSDMYTE
-35 QYLRTMSRF
+35 YLRTMSRF

-119 IEEKEIKIP
+119 TEEKEIKIP

-145 LPQLASDLTGNVQ
+145 LPQLASDLSGNVQ
-158 NYEVFMEALRRASPV
+158 NYEAFMEALRHSAPV
-173 PIEIIPIRDGS
+173 PIEILPIRGGS
-184 DGYFSLDDQK
+184 DGYFSLDKQK

-204 QTVSAVVHEIGHAKL
+204 QTVSAVVHEIAHSKL

-224 IEEPKDAT
+224 IEEPKDAP

-240 DIPALFSNGRVTP
+240 DVPALFSNERIAL
-253 ADIPEGMYCYD
+253 ADLPEGLYRYD

-272 GMPVMVENH
+272 GMPVTVEQN
-281 VVVNH
+281 VTVNH
-286 AGSIITAKPLD
+286 AGAIITAKPLD
-297 LGEDGRLA
+297 LGEDGCLS

-317 EISAY
+317 EISMQ
-322 RFFNEQRKDRH
+322 RFFNEQQKDRN

-344 AVCAYYGIETG
+344 AVCAYYGIATG

-362 ATWSKDKELKELRAS
+362 AAWSKDKELKELRAS
-377 LETINSTSSEL
+377 LETINKTSSEL
-388 ITDIDRHYAEIMKER
+388 ITDIDRNYAEIMKER
-403 EAEMAIEIEE
+403 EADMTIETDA
-413 KPLEEMNIL
+413 KPLAEMNIL
-422 EMVDYFMEQGMTEEQ
+422 EMVEYFIEQGMTEEQ
-437 ANDLANAEWQ
+437 ANDLANSEWQ
-447 ARDVRQRGN
+447 ARKINEAANKSKSSEPVIEPP
-456 DVVEK
+456 VE
-461 EKLDTLYAE
+461 
-470 NPIGSDDWFYHHPD
+470 
-484 TMTFEAVYF
+484 EA
-493 NPDSNAGGQY
+493 A
-503 VIMTL
+503 
-508 PYELISDAVEQTNDR
+508 
-523 DSFFEFLEERASHTE
+523 
-538 LVDITDEDFRATMES
+538 
-553 YKSRP
+553 
-558 ADFVGRSD
+558 
-566 EVMNSLITTV
+566 
-576 AKGVDDPVLSSYI
+576 
-589 EETQV
+589 
-594 ATDNADTKVYTG
+594 
-606 DDALKN
+606 
-612 ALNDF
+612 
-617 VDEIARK
+617 
-624 VQEEEPVQ
+624 PVQ

-677 YMLYD
+677 YMLYE

-687 MAFEAEDIVL
+687 MAFEPEDIAL

-712 KDQIPP
+712 KDEVPP
-718 MDMEVVRQK
+718 MDLELIKQK
-727 REQAFHESPGDT
+727 REQAFLENPGDT

-746 RDDATA
+746 RDDSTA
-752 DIRFMNSDYLREKGI
+752 DLRFMNSEYLQKKGI

-780 ALTQDGSQIEKLEDL
+780 ALTKDGSQIEKLEDL
-795 YRIFNIEH
+795 YRIFNVEH
-803 PQDFTGHS
+803 PQDIVGHS
-811 LSISDIVALK
+811 LSVSDIVALK

-836 KELTNFRN
+836 KELTNFRTTEN
-844 TDNHLKNA
+844 YLKNA
-852 EMQMEDDFGMIDGV
+852 EMQMEDDFGMIDGI
-866 INNGRKEPV
+866 INNGPKEEPKPV
-875 KAPAPKKEET
+875 KQAEET
-885 KTKKPSVLAKLRQYQ
+885 KTKKPSVLAKLRKYQ
-900 EEDRK
+900 EEDRQ
-905 ATTQHRSAERDLI
+905 ATTQHRNAERDLI

>member
-1 MAENEKQ
+1 MPENEKQ

-35 QYLRTMSRF
+35 EYLRTMSRF

-76 RNVMKGEKGIKI
+76 RNVMKGERGIKI

-94 KKKIEQEKRDP
+94 KKKVEQQKLDP

-110 MLDADGKVI
+110 MFDADGKAI
-119 IEEKEIKIP
+119 TEEKEIKIP

-145 LPQLASDLTGNVQ
+145 LPQLASDLQGNVQ
-158 NYEVFMEALRRASPV
+158 NYEVFMGALRRSSPV
-173 PIEIIPIRDGS
+173 PIEIIPIHDGA
-184 DGYFSLDDQK
+184 DGYFSLDKQK

-224 IEEPKDAT
+224 IEEPKDAE
-232 KYQEVEIF
+232 KYQEIEIF
-240 DIPALFSNGRVTP
+240 DVPGLFSNGRIDP
-253 ADIPEGMYCYD
+253 ATIPEGMYVYD
-264 LRGSDDDP
+264 LRGSDYDP
-272 GMPVMVENH
+272 GQPITVENH
-281 VVVNH
+281 VTVNH
-286 AGSIITAKPLD
+286 AGSVITAKPLD
-297 LGEDGRLA
+297 LGEDGRLTF
-305 LTEDEG
+305 TEEEG

-322 RFFNEQRKDRH
+322 KFLNEQRKDRH

-344 AVCAYYGIETG
+344 AVCAYYGIATG

-388 ITDIDRHYAEIMKER
+388 ITDIDRHYGEIMKER
-403 EAEMAIEIEE
+403 EADLTITEPVLQTPTEEALYLVDDTVYLHIQPTDGGWDYSLYDKETKKLMDGGVIDTADIEASPVNSIHGAVRTEVFA
-413 KPLEEMNIL
+413 L
-422 EMVDYFMEQGMTEEQ
+422 QGMTPTKVIFEDIAILEDLQ
-437 ANDLANAEWQ
+437 AAQLTEVEAIQ
-447 ARDVRQRGN
+447 N
-456 DVVEK
+456 DVVTSQG
-461 EKLDTLYAE
+461 D
-470 NPIGSDDWFYHHPD
+470 
-484 TMTFEAVYF
+484 
-493 NPDSNAGGQY
+493 
-503 VIMTL
+503 
-508 PYELISDAVEQTNDR
+508 
-523 DSFFEFLEERASHTE
+523 
-538 LVDITDEDFRATMES
+538 
-553 YKSRP
+553 
-558 ADFVGRSD
+558 
-566 EVMNSLITTV
+566 
-576 AKGVDDPVLSSYI
+576 YI
-589 EETQV
+589 
-594 ATDNADTKVYTG
+594 
-606 DDALKN
+606 
-612 ALNDF
+612 
-617 VDEIARK
+617 DEIARK

-677 YMLYD
+677 YMLYE

-687 MAFEAEDIVL
+687 MAFDAEDIVL

-712 KDQIPP
+712 KNEVPP
-718 MDMEVVRQK
+718 MDVEVIRNK
-727 REQAFHESPGDT
+727 REQAFLESPSDT

-746 RDDATA
+746 RDDATT
-752 DIRFMNSDYLREKGI
+752 DIRFMNSDYLKSKGI

-773 YELVYTG
+773 YELIYTG
-780 ALTQDGSQIEKLEDL
+780 ALAEGGSQIEKLEDL

-821 QAGVVSYHYVDSIGY
+821 QAGVVSYHYVDSVGY
-836 KELTNFRN
+836 KELHNFRN

-852 EMQMEDDFGMIDGV
+852 EMQVEDDYGMIDGV
-866 INNGRKEPV
+866 INNGPKQTEKPT
-875 KAPAPKKEET
+875 PAKEET
-885 KTKKPSVLAKLRQYQ
+885 KSKKPSVLAKLRQYQ
-900 EEDRK
+900 AEDRQ

>member
-35 QYLRTMSRF
+35 EYLRTMSRF

-119 IEEKEIKIP
+119 TEEKEIKIP

-145 LPQLASDLTGNVQ
+145 LPQLASDLSGNVQ
-158 NYEVFMEALRRASPV
+158 NYEVFMEALRRSAPV
-173 PIEIIPIRDGS
+173 PIEILPIHDGS
-184 DGYFSLDDQK
+184 DGYFSLDKQK
-194 IAIREGMSEV
+194 IAVREGMSEV
-204 QTVSAVVHEIGHAKL
+204 QTVSAVVHEIAHSKL

-224 IEEPKDAT
+224 IEEPKDAP

-240 DIPALFSNGRVTP
+240 DVPALFSDGRISL
-253 ADIPEGMYCYD
+253 DDLPEGLFRYD

-272 GMPVMVENH
+272 GMPVTVEQN
-281 VVVNH
+281 VAVNH

-297 LGEDGRLA
+297 LGEDGCLT

-317 EISAY
+317 EISMQ
-322 RFFNEQRKDRH
+322 RFFNEQRKDRN

-362 ATWSKDKELKELRAS
+362 AAWSKDKELKELRAS
-377 LETINSTSSEL
+377 LETINKTSSEL
-388 ITDIDRHYAEIMKER
+388 ITDIDRNYAEIMKER
-403 EAEMAIEIEE
+403 EAEIAIE
-413 KPLEEMNIL
+413 
-422 EMVDYFMEQGMTEEQ
+422 
-437 ANDLANAEWQ
+437 
-447 ARDVRQRGN
+447 
-456 DVVEK
+456 
-461 EKLDTLYAE
+461 
-470 NPIGSDDWFYHHPD
+470 
-484 TMTFEAVYF
+484 
-493 NPDSNAGGQY
+493 
-503 VIMTL
+503 
-508 PYELISDAVEQTNDR
+508 
-523 DSFFEFLEERASHTE
+523 
-538 LVDITDEDFRATMES
+538 TDENTSKTAEDS
-553 YKSRP
+553 
-558 ADFVGRSD
+558 
-566 EVMNSLITTV
+566 I
-576 AKGVDDPVLSSYI
+576 
-589 EETQV
+589 
-594 ATDNADTKVYTG
+594 
-606 DDALKN
+606 
-612 ALNDF
+612 
-617 VDEIARK
+617 DEISRK
-624 VQEEEPVQ
+624 VQDEEPVQ

-677 YMLYD
+677 YMLYE

-707 DWDAI
+707 DWDAV
-712 KDQIPP
+712 KGEVPP
-718 MDMEVVRQK
+718 MDLELIKQK
-727 REQAFHESPGDT
+727 RERAFLDSPSDA

-746 RDDATA
+746 RDDTTA
-752 DIRFMNSDYLREKGI
+752 DIRFMNSEYLQKKGI

-780 ALTQDGSQIEKLEDL
+780 ALTKDGSQIEKLEDL
-795 YRIFNIEH
+795 YRIFNVEH
-803 PQDFTGHS
+803 PQDFIGHS
-811 LSISDIVALK
+811 LSVSDIVALK

-836 KELTNFRN
+836 KELTNFRTTEN
-844 TDNHLKNA
+844 YLKNA
-852 EMQMEDDFGMIDGV
+852 EMQMEDDFGMIDGI
-866 INNGRKEPV
+866 INNGPKEEPKPV
-875 KAPAPKKEET
+875 KQAEET

-900 EEDRK
+900 KEDREK
-905 ATTQHRSAERDLI
+905 TTQHRSAERDLI

>member
-16 ITDSIERGIQ
+16 ITDSIERGIE

-35 QYLRTMSRF
+35 EYLRTMSRF

-88 IAPTPF
+88 IAPTPY

-110 MLDADGKVI
+110 MMDADGKVI

-145 LPQLASDLTGNVQ
+145 LPQLASDLQGNVQ
-158 NYEVFMEALRRASPV
+158 NYEVFMEALRRSSPV
-173 PIEIIPIRDGS
+173 PIEIKPIADNADGF
-184 DGYFSLDDQK
+184 FSLDKQS
-194 IAIREGMSEV
+194 ITIREGMSEV
-204 QTVSAVVHEIGHAKL
+204 QTVSATVHEIAHSKL

-224 IEEPKDAT
+224 IEEPKNAE

-240 DIPALFSNGRVTP
+240 DVPALFSNGRISL
-253 ADIPEGMYCYD
+253 ADLPDGLYRYD

-272 GMPVMVENH
+272 GRPVTVEQN
-281 VVVNH
+281 VAVNH
-286 AGSIITAKPLD
+286 AGAIITAKPLD
-297 LGEDGRLA
+297 LGEDGRLY
-305 LTEDEG
+305 LTEEEG

-317 EISAY
+317 EISMQ
-322 RFFNEQRKDRH
+322 RFFNEQQKDRN
-333 TEEVEAESISF
+333 TEEVEAESISY
-344 AVCAYYGIETG
+344 AVCAYYGIATG

-377 LETINSTSSEL
+377 LETINKTSSEL
-388 ITDIDRHYAEIMKER
+388 ISDIDKHYGEIMKER
-403 EAEMAIEIEE
+403 EAEVTVENKEI
-413 KPLEEMNIL
+413 PLDEMNIL

-437 ANDLANAEWQ
+437 ANDLAHAEWQ
-447 ARDVRQRGN
+447 ARDVRRRGN
-456 DVVEK
+456 DVVRQ
-461 EKLDTLYAE
+461 EKLDALYAE
-470 NPIGSDDWFYHHPD
+470 NPIGDDDWFYHHPD
-484 TMTFEAVYF
+484 RMAFEAVYF

-508 PYELISDAVEQTNDR
+508 PYELISDAVEQTNEV
-523 DSFFEFLEERASHTE
+523 DSFFEFLEERASYTE

-558 ADFVGRSD
+558 ADFIGRSA

-576 AKGVDDPVLSSYI
+576 ANEVEDPVLNSYI
-589 EETQV
+589 DETTK
-594 ATDNADTKVYTG
+594 TDNS
-606 DDALKN
+606 N
-612 ALNDF
+612 I
-617 VDEIARK
+617 VDEIAIK

-662 SKERALELFERDVPI
+662 SKERALELFERDIPI

-687 MAFEAEDIVL
+687 MAFETEDIVL

-707 DWDAI
+707 DWDAV

-718 MDMEVVRQK
+718 MDMETVRRK
-727 REQAFHESPGDT
+727 REQAFLESPGDT

-746 RDDATA
+746 SDDATA
-752 DIRFMNSDYLREKGI
+752 DIRFMNSEYLQKKGI

-780 ALTQDGSQIEKLEDL
+780 ALNQNGSQIDKLEDL

-821 QAGVVSYHYVDSIGY
+821 QAGMVSYHYVDSVGY
-836 KELTNFRN
+836 KELANFRN
-844 TDNHLKNA
+844 TENYLKNA
-852 EMQMEDDFGMIDGV
+852 EMQLEDDFGMIDGI
-866 INNGRKEPV
+866 INNGPKEPV
-875 KAPAPKKEET
+875 KEPTPQKEET
-885 KTKKPSVLAKLRQYQ
+885 KAKKPSVLAKLRQYQ
-900 EEDRK
+900 KEDREQ
-905 ATTQHRSAERDLI
+905 TTQHRSAERDLI

>member
-35 QYLRTMSRF
+35 EYLRTMSRF

-119 IEEKEIKIP
+119 TEEKEIKIP

-145 LPQLASDLTGNVQ
+145 LPQLASDLSGNVQ
-158 NYEVFMEALRRASPV
+158 NYEVFMEALRRSAPV
-173 PIEIIPIRDGS
+173 PIEILPIRDGS
-184 DGYFSLDDQK
+184 DGYFSLDKQK

-204 QTVSAVVHEIGHAKL
+204 QTVSAVVHEIAHSKL

-224 IEEPKDAT
+224 IEEPKDAP

-240 DIPALFSNGRVTP
+240 DVPALFSNGRIAL
-253 ADIPEGMYCYD
+253 ADLPEGLYRYD

-272 GMPVMVENH
+272 GMPVTVEQN
-281 VVVNH
+281 VTVNH
-286 AGSIITAKPLD
+286 AGAIITAKPLD
-297 LGEDGRLA
+297 LGEDGCLT

-311 LNFVGG
+311 LNFIGG
-317 EISAY
+317 EISMQ
-322 RFFNEQRKDRH
+322 RFFNEQRKDRN

-344 AVCAYYGIETG
+344 AVCAYYGIATG

-377 LETINSTSSEL
+377 LETINKTSSEL
-388 ITDIDRHYAEIMKER
+388 ITDIDRNYAEIMKER
-403 EAEMAIEIEE
+403 EAEMTIE
-413 KPLEEMNIL
+413 
-422 EMVDYFMEQGMTEEQ
+422 
-437 ANDLANAEWQ
+437 
-447 ARDVRQRGN
+447 
-456 DVVEK
+456 
-461 EKLDTLYAE
+461 
-470 NPIGSDDWFYHHPD
+470 
-484 TMTFEAVYF
+484 
-493 NPDSNAGGQY
+493 
-503 VIMTL
+503 
-508 PYELISDAVEQTNDR
+508 
-523 DSFFEFLEERASHTE
+523 
-538 LVDITDEDFRATMES
+538 TDE
-553 YKSRP
+553 KS
-558 ADFVGRSD
+558 
-566 EVMNSLITTV
+566 L
-576 AKGVDDPVLSSYI
+576 
-589 EETQV
+589 EETQSDENTSKT
-594 ATDNADTKVYTG
+594 AEG
-606 DDALKN
+606 SI
-612 ALNDF
+612 
-617 VDEIARK
+617 DEISRK
-624 VQEEEPVQ
+624 VQDEEPVQ

-645 IEAMNAYG
+645 VEAMNAYG

-677 YMLYD
+677 YMLYE

-707 DWDAI
+707 DWDAV
-712 KDQIPP
+712 KDEVPP
-718 MDMEVVRQK
+718 MDLELIKQK
-727 REQAFHESPGDT
+727 REQAFLENPGDT

-746 RDDATA
+746 RDDSTA
-752 DIRFMNSDYLREKGI
+752 DLRFMNSEYLQKKAI

-780 ALTQDGSQIEKLEDL
+780 ALTKDGSQIEKLEDL
-795 YRIFNIEH
+795 YRIFNVEH
-803 PQDFTGHS
+803 PQDFVGHS
-811 LSISDIVALK
+811 LSVSDIVALK

-836 KELTNFRN
+836 KELTNFRTTEN
-844 TDNHLKNA
+844 YLKNA
-852 EMQMEDDFGMIDGV
+852 EMQMEDDFGMIDGI
-866 INNGRKEPV
+866 INNGPKEEPKPV
-875 KAPAPKKEET
+875 KQAEET

-900 EEDRK
+900 KEDREK
-905 ATTQHRSAERDLI
+905 TTQHRSAERDLI

>member
-1 MAENEKQ
+1 MAENTKQ
-8 TNKERLKD
+8 SNKERLKD
-16 ITDSIERGIQ
+16 ITDSIERGIEE
-26 DLFQSDKYA
+26 LFQSDKYA
-35 QYLRTMSRF
+35 EYLRTMSRF

-88 IAPTPF
+88 IAPTPY

-145 LPQLASDLTGNVQ
+145 LPQLAADLQGNVQ
-158 NYEVFMEALRRASPV
+158 NYEVFMEALRRSSPV
-173 PIEIIPIRDGS
+173 PIEIIPIRDGA
-184 DGYFSLDDQK
+184 DGYFSLDNQK

-204 QTVSAVVHEIGHAKL
+204 QTVSAVVHEIAHSKL

-224 IEEPKDAT
+224 IEEPKDAP

-240 DIPALFSNGRVTP
+240 DVPALFSNGRITP

-272 GMPVMVENH
+272 GMPIMVESH
-281 VVVNH
+281 VAVNH

-305 LTEDEG
+305 FTEDEG

-344 AVCAYYGIETG
+344 AVCAYYGIATG

-377 LETINSTSSEL
+377 LETINKTSSKL
-388 ITDIDRHYAEIMKER
+388 ITDIDRHYAAIMKER
-403 EAEMAIEIEE
+403 ETDLTLTEPVLQTPTEEALYLVDDTVYLHVQPTDGGWDYSLYDKESKKLLDGGVIETAAIEESPVSSIAGAVRTEVFV
-413 KPLEEMNIL
+413 I
-422 EMVDYFMEQGMTEEQ
+422 QGMTPTSVVFEDIAILEDLQ
-437 ANDLANAEWQ
+437 AAQ
-447 ARDVRQRGN
+447 I
-456 DVVEK
+456 
-461 EKLDTLYAE
+461 
-470 NPIGSDDWFYHHPD
+470 P
-484 TMTFEAVYF
+484 EAV
-493 NPDSNAGGQY
+493 PIESEAPAAEAADP
-503 VIMTL
+503 I
-508 PYELISDAVEQTNDR
+508 DA
-523 DSFFEFLEERASHTE
+523 
-538 LVDITDEDFRATMES
+538 
-553 YKSRP
+553 
-558 ADFVGRSD
+558 
-566 EVMNSLITTV
+566 
-576 AKGVDDPVLSSYI
+576 
-589 EETQV
+589 
-594 ATDNADTKVYTG
+594 
-606 DDALKN
+606 
-612 ALNDF
+612 
-617 VDEIARK
+617 IARS

-662 SKERALELFERDVPI
+662 SKERALELFERDVTI

-712 KDQIPP
+712 KDEIPP
-718 MDMEVVRQK
+718 MDMEIVRKK

-739 YAIYQLK
+739 YAIFQLK

-752 DIRFMNSDYLREKGI
+752 DLRFMNSNYLKEKGVD
-767 EPQYEN
+767 PQYEN

-780 ALTQDGSQIEKLEDL
+780 ALTQDGTQIDKLEGL
-795 YRIFNIEH
+795 YRVFNIEH

-811 LSISDIVALK
+811 LSVSDIVALK

-836 KELTNFRN
+836 KELHNFRN

-852 EMQMEDDFGMIDGV
+852 EMQLEDDYGMIDGV
-866 INNGRKEPV
+866 INNGPKEPV
-875 KAPAPKKEET
+875 KTPAPKREET
-885 KTKKPSVLAKLRQYQ
+885 KTKKPSVLAKLRKYQ

-905 ATTQHRSAERDLI
+905 AMTQHRSAERDLI

>member
-240 DIPALFSNGRVTP
+240 DIPALFSNGRITP

-388 ITDIDRHYAEIMKER
+388 ITDIDRHYADIMKER
-403 EAEMAIEIEE
+403 EADLTITEPVLQTETEEALYLVDDTVYLHVQPTDGGWDYSLYDKETKKLLDGGVIETAAIEESPVSSIAGAVRTEVFA
-413 KPLEEMNIL
+413 I
-422 EMVDYFMEQGMTEEQ
+422 QGMTPTK
-437 ANDLANAEWQ
+437 
-447 ARDVRQRGN
+447 V
-456 DVVEK
+456 
-461 EKLDTLYAE
+461 
-470 NPIGSDDWFYHHPD
+470 
-484 TMTFEAVYF
+484 TFEDV
-493 NPDSNAGGQY
+493 
-503 VIMTL
+503 T
-508 PYELISDAVEQTNDR
+508 
-523 DSFFEFLEERASHTE
+523 
-538 LVDITDEDFRATMES
+538 LVDDLQAAQLPEVQMVES
-553 YKSRP
+553 DTIP
-558 ADFVGRSD
+558 AD
-566 EVMNSLITTV
+566 
-576 AKGVDDPVLSSYI
+576 AK
-589 EETQV
+589 EH
-594 ATDNADTKVYTG
+594 TG
-606 DDALKN
+606 DDSLKN
-612 ALNDF
+612 DTGDTI
-617 VDEIARK
+617 DEIARK

-746 RDDATA
+746 RDPSTA
-752 DIRFMNSDYLREKGI
+752 ELSFMNSEWLQAHGI
-767 EPQYEN
+767 EPKYEN
-773 YELVYTG
+773 YELIYTG
-780 ALTQDGSQIEKLEDL
+780 ALTQDGSQIDKLEDL

-821 QAGVVSYHYVDSIGY
+821 QAGVVSYHYVDSVGY

-852 EMQMEDDFGMIDGV
+852 EMQMEDDYGMIDGV
-866 INNGRKEPV
+866 INNAPKEPV

-905 ATTQHRSAERDLI
+905 ATTQHRSAERDL